1 MLRYVL
7 DAWPVLEWI
16 KGREP
21 TSSRLRDLV
30 ADMAKHHGSIH
41 MSRINHGEVIYM
53 VHKSP
58 DIRDSQAVLRA
69 FSSLPIALHSVD
81 DALVSEAV
89 KLKTV
94 YATSYADVFAA
105 TLSIRLH
112 APFITGDREFRALEV
127 DCLLRLP
134 WLGA

>member
-16 KGREP
+16 KDREP

-30 ADMAKHHGSIH
+30 ADIAKHDGSLH

-58 DIRDSQAVLRA
+58 DIRDSQAALRA
-69 FSSLPIALHSVD
+69 FLSLPIALHSVD

-89 KLKTV
+89 NLKSV
-94 YATSYADVFAA
+94 YAISYADAFAA
-105 TLSIRLH
+105 ALSIRLH
-112 APFITGDREFRALEV
+112 APLITGDREFRALEA
-127 DCLLRLP
+127 DCLLRLH